1 MKRVG
6 KLNNKIVVQGDP
18 NLVKSNQI
26 LYKENSNG
34 IVLQERKKNNLENI
48 TAGEET
54 NTTIKQ
60 YFYRY
65 DKDKI
70 MELAGVGGNDEGDV
84 YAALGIFGIVY
95 NISKVNGGTSELIL
109 NHYTRDKHLLP
120 YCRLFDFSGS
130 PSISL
135 GSDDNGVP
143 QVIPLNGDVFKR
155 IEFLYSI
162 LGQSD
167 MIPLLQSCFIEITEE
182 EYLSNV
188 TLQLPFNS

>member
-1 MKRVG
+1 MYKLSDIFKTDNIEQKRKILSNFPITREDRNKTLVG
-6 KLNNKIVVQGDP
+6 SMNTSGGG
-18 NLVKSNQI
+18 
-26 LYKENSNG
+26 NSN
-34 IVLQERKKNNLENI
+34 
-48 TAGEET
+48 
-54 NTTIKQ
+54 TIKQ

-70 MELAGVGGNDEGDV
+70 LELAGAGGNDEGDV
-84 YAALGIFGIVY
+84 YAALSVLGIVY

-135 GSDDNGVP
+135 GNDDNGIP

-155 IEFLYSI
+155 IEFLYNL

-167 MIPLLQSCFIEITEE
+167 MIPLVQSYFVEITEE
-182 EYLSNV
+182 EYFSNI
-188 TLQLPFNS
+188 TL